1 MGSISGAG
9 ANKNLEA
16 ENVNIILNFQ
26 GLRFAT
32 QEDKV
37 GREIVWRVVY
47 ALYKL

>member
-16 ENVNIILNFQ
+16 ENVIFSFQ
-26 GLRFAT
+26 GLRLAT

-37 GREIVWRVVY
+37 GREIVWRLVY